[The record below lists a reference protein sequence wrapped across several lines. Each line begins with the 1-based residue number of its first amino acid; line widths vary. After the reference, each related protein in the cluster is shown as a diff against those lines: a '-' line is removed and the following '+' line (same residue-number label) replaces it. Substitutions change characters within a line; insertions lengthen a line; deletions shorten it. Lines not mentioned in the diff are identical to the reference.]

1 LAEQGRTVSGG
12 LDAGETVDRLIA
24 ATFPRGG
31 EANGDAAV
39 ERRIATTTAMAL
51 ARVQR
56 DPALSPTLA
65 LALDE
70 RLQRL
75 AGELAKA
82 RGDEAQRDWSRGL
95 ARLLRDREA
104 LDKALAEPNRAP
116 RIPPGMPIGAA
127 DADWMEE

>member
-1 LAEQGRTVSGG
+1 L
-12 LDAGETVDRLIA
+12 
-24 ATFPRGG
+24 
-31 EANGDAAV
+31 
-39 ERRIATTTAMAL
+39 AL

-56 DPALSPTLA
+56 DPALSSTLA

-75 AGELAKA
+75 AGRLAKA
-82 RGDEAQRDWSRGL
+82 KGADAHQDWSRGL

-116 RIPPGMPIGAA
+116 KIPPGMPIGSAG
-127 DADWMEE
+127 ADWLSE